1 MTHRDIL
8 DLRDKWIEELEL
20 DTDPV
25 NTRHRL
31 AGMAH
36 AIQMALSMPS
46 MRSVVPRAGGI
57 EILMRAV
64 AHEIEGDPSM
74 RGYVKEKLDIGYQYL
89 STM

>member
-1 MTHRDIL
+1 MTHRNIL
-8 DLRDKWIEELEL
+8 DLRDKWVEELEL

-25 NTRHRL
+25 SIRNRL

-36 AIQMALSMPS
+36 AIQATLSLPS
-46 MRSVVPRAGGI
+46 MRSVVPNADGI

-74 RGYVKEKLDIGYQYL
+74 KGYVREKLDIGYRYL
-89 STM
+89 STV

>member
-8 DLRDKWIEELEL
+8 DLRDKWIKELEK
-20 DTDPV
+20 DTDPDSV
-25 NTRHRL
+25 RNRL

-36 AIQMALSMPS
+36 ALQMALSMPS
-46 MRSVVPRAGGI
+46 MRSVVPNAGGI

-74 RGYVKEKLDIGYQYL
+74 KGYVREKLDIGYQYL
-89 STM
+89 TTV